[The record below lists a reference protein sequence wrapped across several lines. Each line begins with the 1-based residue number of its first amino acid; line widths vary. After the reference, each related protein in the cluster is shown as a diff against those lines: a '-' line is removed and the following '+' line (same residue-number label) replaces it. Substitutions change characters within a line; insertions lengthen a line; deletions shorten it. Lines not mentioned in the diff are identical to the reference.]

1 MILQIISFPKF
12 CINGNCFFYNFNHT
26 KINQDSE
33 NEILWK
39 YVVTRHIKKRD
50 FKFKILKNTY
60 SCCGPKNKHS
70 LLGFVGFIPFFVF
83 QSNWPKP
90 KKSAVIFRQN
100 KQDSWFFLFLVT
112 LNKKRKMEWTKH
124 LLLKVF
130 ENKSLYN
137 LKKILHTSI
146 WLFLNSIIFASFSV
160 FCTGFQVRDI
170 KVNKCFLIVLFSLKI
185 DCRLVKFIQ
194 VITFLL
200 ECKQW
205 PIFL

>member
-100 KQDSWFFLFLVT
+100 KQDSWFFCFWSL
-112 LNKKRKMEWTKH
+112 WTKNEKWNEPNICYWKCSKT
-124 LLLKVF
+124 KVCIIW
-130 ENKSLYN
+130 
-137 LKKILHTSI
+137 KKYYIPRYD
-146 WLFLNSIIFASFSV
+146 FS
-160 FCTGFQVRDI
+160 
-170 KVNKCFLIVLFSLKI
+170 
-185 DCRLVKFIQ
+185 
-194 VITFLL
+194 
-200 ECKQW
+200 
-205 PIFL
+205 